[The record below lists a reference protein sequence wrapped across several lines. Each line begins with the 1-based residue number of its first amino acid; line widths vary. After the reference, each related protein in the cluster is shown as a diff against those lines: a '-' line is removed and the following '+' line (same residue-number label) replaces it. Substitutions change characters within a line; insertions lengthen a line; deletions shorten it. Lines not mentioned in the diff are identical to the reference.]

1 MENLLVAWRFLLLAG
16 VFVFPQLLGVLLYFR
31 LSRAPRWLA
40 FTAAALIPAIVFF
53 WLAPNFFFGGFREAY
68 ARGERGCGM
77 PAMAAAFLFLA
88 GTVIQLGAG
97 LFTQII
103 LSTRRR
109 RKAAASKGEQ

>member
-1 MENLLVAWRFLLLAG
+1 LLAG

-40 FTAAALIPAIVFF
+40 FTTAALVPAIVFF
-53 WLAPNFFFGGFREAY
+53 WLAPNFFFAGLRE

-103 LSTRRR
+103 LSTWRR
-109 RKAAASKGEQ
+109 RKAAASKGE